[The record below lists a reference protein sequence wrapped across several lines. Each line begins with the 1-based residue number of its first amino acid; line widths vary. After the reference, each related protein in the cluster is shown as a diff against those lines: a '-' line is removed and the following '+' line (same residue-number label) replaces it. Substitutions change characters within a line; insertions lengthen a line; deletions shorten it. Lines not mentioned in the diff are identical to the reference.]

1 MRVQDT
7 PVSAARTRWCG
18 QCEQFSGYTLAR
30 ELGAPGGAGREF
42 PAGTGIKM
50 EPGSLVV
57 IQVHYNT
64 TSATPVT
71 DNSSMSFR
79 TEPTV
84 DRPALIVPY
93 ANPAWIMGAIPM
105 AIPAGDSSVTHGM
118 SYDVI
123 SANILSYF
131 GEEEINGSEG
141 LEIHNVGLH
150 MHELGTRGIFV
161 YRAGRW
167 ES

>member
-1 MRVQDT
+1 
-7 PVSAARTRWCG
+7 
-18 QCEQFSGYTLAR
+18 
-30 ELGAPGGAGREF
+30 
-42 PAGTGIKM
+42 M

-71 DNSSMSFR
+71 EQQQYVLQNRAHSG
-79 TEPTV
+79 PT
-84 DRPALIVPY
+84 ALIVPY

-131 GEEEINGSEG
+131 GEEIQRFR
-141 LEIHNVGLH
+141 
-150 MHELGTRGIFV
+150 GTGNPQCGPAHARTRYARHFV